1 MFIGA
6 VESATRVEGG
16 PDDILFLL
24 LLLLL
29 LRFLFL
35 LQMALNR
42 VGSEGGCVM
51 GRGRGG
57 RGRAIISVDDIVVAG
72 VSIAENEAITIGHQ
86 KAGEIDKSENQH
98 ERDSGKKRNEAE
110 GQN

>member
-16 PDDILFLL
+16 PDDILFL

-86 KAGEIDKSENQH
+86 KAGETDESKNQH
-98 ERDSGKKRNEAE
+98 ERDSGKKQNEAE